1 MKHATEAVLL
11 GLTSLLDELRKRP
24 MREKK
29 LGIFY
34 VKSKSFLHFHE
45 DPSGLYADLRVGDDF
60 ERFPVNSET
69 EQSILLKA
77 VDRVLRNASRTVGTG
92 SPS

>member
-1 MKHATEAVLL
+1 MKHATEATLL
-11 GLTSLLDELRKRP
+11 GLTPLLDELRKRP

-45 DPSGLYADLRVGDDF
+45 DPSGLYADLRVGEAF
-60 ERFPVNSET
+60 ERFAVNT
-69 EQSILLKA
+69 KAEQAAFLKA
-77 VDRVLRNASRTVGTG
+77 VDRVL
-92 SPS
+92 

>member
-11 GLTSLLDELRKRP
+11 GLTSPLDELRKRP
-24 MREKK
+24 MKEKK

-45 DPSGLYADLRVGDDF
+45 DPSGLFADLRVGENF
-60 ERFPVNSET
+60 ERFPVSTKT
-69 EQSILLKA
+69 EQSLLLKA
-77 VDRVLRNASRTVGTG
+77 VDRVL
-92 SPS
+92 

>member
-1 MKHATEAVLL
+1 MKHATEAALL

-45 DPSGLYADLRVGDDF
+45 DPSGLFADMRVGDDF
-60 ERFPVNSET
+60 ERFAVNT
-69 EQSILLKA
+69 KAEQAVFLNA
-77 VDRVLRNASRTVGTG
+77 VDRVL
-92 SPS
+92 

>member
-1 MKHATEAVLL
+1 MKHATEATLL
-11 GLTSLLDELRKRP
+11 GLTLLLDELRKRP

-45 DPSGLYADLRVGDDF
+45 DPSGLFADLRVGEEF
-60 ERFPVNSET
+60 ERFAVNT
-69 EQSILLKA
+69 KAEQAVLLKA
-77 VDRVLRNASRTVGTG
+77 VDRVL
-92 SPS
+92 

>member
-1 MKHATEAVLL
+1 MKHATEATLL

-24 MREKK
+24 IREKK

-45 DPSGLYADLRVGDDF
+45 DPSGLYADLRVGEEF
-60 ERFPVNSET
+60 ERFSVNT
-69 EQSILLKA
+69 KAEQAVFLKA
-77 VDRVLRNASRTVGTG
+77 VDRVL
-92 SPS
+92 